1 MKILGIETSAQTASV
16 ALASDGEVIA
26 ERAFEARMT
35 LNRRLALEIAE
46 VAGCPARDAGLE
58 GIATGIGPG
67 SFTGVRMGVAVAKAL
82 AHALELPLAGVS
94 APEAIA
100 TGLEA
105 EAGTAVCV
113 LQRARADE
121 VYATALVVAA
131 DGIAEEVEPT
141 RVLRLPEA
149 FETAEELLGRA
160 PEIIA
165 GDCVDSHAGPIRAA
179 FAGAKLAGDEHA
191 QPAAGWVVQIAQLRP
206 ERLAP
211 EAAFGL
217 TPRYARASQAER
229 QFGVDLGMRG

>member
-1 MKILGIETSAQTASV
+1 MKILGIETSAQMAGV
-16 ALASDGEVIA
+16 ALLSDGEVTVQRSFA
-26 ERAFEARMT
+26 ARMT
-35 LNRRLALEIAE
+35 LNRRLALVIAQ
-46 VAGCPARDAGLE
+46 VVGRPVRDAGLD

-149 FETAEELLGRA
+149 LAAAEELLGRA

-165 GDCVDSHAGPIRAA
+165 GDCVDSHAGPVRAA
-179 FAGAKLAGDEHA
+179 FAGAKPAGDEHA
-191 QPAAGWVVQIAQLRP
+191 HPAAGWVARIVQRRP
-206 ERLAP
+206 ERLDP

-217 TPRYARASQAER
+217 TPRYVRASQAER